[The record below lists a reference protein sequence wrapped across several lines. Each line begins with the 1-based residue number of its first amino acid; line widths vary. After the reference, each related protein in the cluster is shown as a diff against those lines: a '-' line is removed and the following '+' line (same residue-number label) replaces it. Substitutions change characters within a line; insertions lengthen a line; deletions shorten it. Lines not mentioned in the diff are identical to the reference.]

1 MGLVFLEG
9 LNTVKF
15 GLNIEE
21 IEIIIIRI
29 KYIFNGEF
37 KEKISQVEIK
47 FEIIVNQR
55 KLKRVPEKN
64 QVL

>member
-1 MGLVFLEG
+1 MGLVFLEE

-29 KYIFNGEF
+29 KYIFNSEF
-37 KEKISQVEIK
+37 KKKISQVEIK